1 MSKKLKTRRNTV
13 AVLLAVLVLL
23 ANCRPSREVKLDASN
38 NGSQIEI
45 EKGQIL
51 VITLEANPT
60 TGYTWEMIEGEE
72 QILQQVGEIEFQSD
86 SKLIGA
92 PGIQTLRLEAVN
104 VGQITLNLVYHRPWE
119 ENVDPLETFSV
130 QVVVR

>member
-1 MSKKLKTRRNTV
+1 MKKLEERMNV
-13 AVLLAVLVLL
+13 IAVSLAVLVLL
-23 ANCRPSREVKLDASN
+23 ANCRPSGEIKLDAGN

-45 EKGQIL
+45 EQGQIL

-72 QILQQVGEIEFQSD
+72 QILQQVGEIEFQPD

-104 VGQITLNLVYHRPWE
+104 VGKITLKLIYHHRPWE

-130 QVVVR
+130 QVVVH

>member
-1 MSKKLKTRRNTV
+1 MSKRLEERMNV
-13 AVLLAVLVLL
+13 IAVLLAILVLV
-23 ANCRPSREVKLDASN
+23 ANCRPSKEVKPDAGN

-45 EKGQIL
+45 EQGQIL

-72 QILQQVGEIEFQSD
+72 QILQQVGEIEFQPD

-104 VGQITLNLVYHRPWE
+104 VGKITLKLIYHRPWE

-130 QVVVR
+130 QVVVH

>member
-1 MSKKLKTRRNTV
+1 MSKKLKTRRNTI

-23 ANCRPSREVKLDASN
+23 ANCRPSGEVKLDASN

-45 EKGQIL
+45 EQGQIL

-72 QILQQVGEIEFQSD
+72 QILQQVGEIEFQPD

-119 ENVDPLETFSV
+119 ENVDPLETFSI

>member
-1 MSKKLKTRRNTV
+1 MKKLEERMNV
-13 AVLLAVLVLL
+13 IAVLLAVLVLV
-23 ANCRPSREVKLDASN
+23 ANCRPSGEIKLNAGN

-45 EKGQIL
+45 EQGQIL

-72 QILQQVGEIEFQSD
+72 QILQQVGEIEFQPD

>member
-1 MSKKLKTRRNTV
+1 MSKKIDTRRNV
-13 AVLLAVLVLL
+13 IAMLLAVLVLS
-23 ANCRPSREVKLDASN
+23 ANCRPSGEIKVDASN

-45 EKGQIL
+45 EQGQIL
-51 VITLEANPT
+51 IITLKANPT
-60 TGYTWEMIEGEE
+60 TGYTWEMIKGEE
-72 QILQQVGEIEFQSD
+72 QILRQVGEIEFQPD

-119 ENVDPLETFSV
+119 EKVEPIETFSI
-130 QVVVR
+130 QVLVH

>member
-1 MSKKLKTRRNTV
+1 MKKLEERMNV
-13 AVLLAVLVLL
+13 IAVLLAVLVLL
-23 ANCRPSREVKLDASN
+23 ANCRPSGEIKLDAGN
-38 NGSQIEI
+38 NSSQIEI
-45 EKGQIL
+45 EQGQIL

-72 QILQQVGEIEFQSD
+72 QILQQVGEIEFQPD

-104 VGQITLNLVYHRPWE
+104 VGKITLKLIYHQPWE

-130 QVVVR
+130 QVVVH

>member
-1 MSKKLKTRRNTV
+1 MKKLEERMNV
-13 AVLLAVLVLL
+13 IAVLLAVLVLV
-23 ANCRPSREVKLDASN
+23 ANCRPSGEIKLNAGN

-45 EKGQIL
+45 EQGQIL

-60 TGYTWEMIEGEE
+60 TGYMWEMIESEE
-72 QILQQVGEIEFQSD
+72 QILQQVGEIEFQPD